1 MTQNQLEIIKII
13 GDSSRICI
21 IKALYQ
27 KSRYVEELAQLLDLS
42 ISTISFHLKKMEKV
56 GIVKSEKEQYYVNYF
71 LNRSIFDRTLK
82 ELLNL
87 GKTDTSHF
95 EKISKDSKSKVINTF
110 FKDGNLTKFPV
121 QHKKRLIIIEEFIKK
136 FDPAKRYL
144 ESEIDD
150 LINESYE
157 DHCTIRRIMV
167 DEKYLFREKQIYW
180 INYEKCKNILPE
192 LIIGKEIKKMTEP
205 KKTIEAKN
213 TTEAKYITVPK
224 GDNLEYNNKLQSNQS
239 SGFDPKTS
247 KTQIKRDYKNTLTPM
262 GVYQIKNI
270 VTGRVYLGSSLNV
283 AARLNRFRFELKYGT
298 EWSDDLI
305 NDAKEYG
312 ENNLVFEVLEYLKP
326 KDDPKYD
333 YKYDLKELEE
343 KWRAKLL

>member
-1 MTQNQLEIIKII
+1 Q
-13 GDSSRICI
+13 
-21 IKALYQ
+21 
-27 KSRYVEELAQLLDLS
+27 
-42 ISTISFHLKKMEKV
+42 
-56 GIVKSEKEQYYVNYF
+56 QYYVNYT
-71 LNRSIFDRTLK
+71 LNRAIFDKTLK
-82 ELLNL
+82 EILNL
-87 GKTDTSHF
+87 GKTDTTHF
-95 EKISKDSKSKVINTF
+95 EKKSKDSKNKVINTF
-110 FKDGNLTKFPV
+110 FKNGTLTNLPI

-157 DHCTIRRIMV
+157 DHCTIRRIMI
-167 DEKYLFREKQIYW
+167 DEKYLFREKQVYW
-180 INYEKCKNILPE
+180 INYEKCKNLLPE
-192 LIIGKEIKKMTEP
+192 LIIGKDIKKMSET
-205 KKTIEAKN
+205 KN
-213 TTEAKYITVPK
+213 TNETKNINESKEESL
-224 GDNLEYNNKLQSNQS
+224 DYNNRLQSNQS
-239 SGFDPKTS
+239 SGFDPRTS

-283 AARLNRFRFELKYGT
+283 AARLNRFRFELKFGT

-326 KDDPKYD
+326 KDDLKYD